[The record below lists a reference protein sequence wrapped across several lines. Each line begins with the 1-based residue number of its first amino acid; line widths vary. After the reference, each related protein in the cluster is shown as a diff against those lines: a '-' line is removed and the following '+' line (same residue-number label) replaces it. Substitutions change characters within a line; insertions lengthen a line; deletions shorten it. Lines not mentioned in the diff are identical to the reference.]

1 MNEVSGRQKEFEALL
16 RPILQTVYGTALH
29 YTRNR
34 DDASDLVQEAT
45 LQAFR
50 AFNSF
55 QSGTN
60 FRAWLLRI
68 LTNLF
73 LNKYRKQQREPDI
86 ANLEDLTES
95 YLYNQTYRAGMHQGS
110 SDPAEVILQ
119 KLDTEKVRAA
129 IDALPEEFRIVAAL
143 YFVEEFSYQEISE
156 IVDCPVGTVRSRL
169 HRSRKLLQ
177 KALWEQA
184 MGERA

>member
-1 MNEVSGRQKEFEALL
+1 MNQTAARQNEFEELL
-16 RPILQTVYGTALH
+16 KPILKTVYGAALN
-29 YTRNR
+29 YTRNH

-50 AFNSF
+50 AFDSF
-55 QSGTN
+55 QPGTN

-73 LNKYRKQQREPDI
+73 LNKYRKQQREPDT
-86 ANLEDLTES
+86 ASLDDVPES
-95 YLYNQTYRAGMHQGS
+95 YLYVESYRAGMHQGS
-110 SDPAEVILQ
+110 ADPAAIVLE
-119 KLDTEKVRAA
+119 KLDTEKVTAA
-129 IDALPEEFRIVAAL
+129 IGALPEEFRVVAAL
-143 YFVEEFSYQEISE
+143 YFVEEFSYQEIAE

-177 KALWEQA
+177 KTLWAQA
-184 MGERA
+184 MG

>member
-1 MNEVSGRQKEFEALL
+1 MNETSARQKEFEALL
-16 RPILQTVYGTALH
+16 RPIMKTVYSAALH
-29 YTRNR
+29 YTRNPE
-34 DDASDLVQEAT
+34 DASDLVQEAT

-50 AFNSF
+50 AFDSF
-55 QSGTN
+55 QRGTN

-73 LNKYRKQQREPDI
+73 LNKYRKQQREPDT
-86 ANLEDLTES
+86 ANIEDLPES
-95 YLYNQTYRAGMHQGS
+95 YLYHQAHRAGLHQGG
-110 SDPAEVILQ
+110 DPAEIVLE
-119 KLDTEKVRAA
+119 KLDTEKVTAA
-129 IDALPEEFRIVAAL
+129 IDALPEEFRIVATL
-143 YFVEEFSYQEISE
+143 YFVEEFSYQDIAE

-184 MGERA
+184 MG